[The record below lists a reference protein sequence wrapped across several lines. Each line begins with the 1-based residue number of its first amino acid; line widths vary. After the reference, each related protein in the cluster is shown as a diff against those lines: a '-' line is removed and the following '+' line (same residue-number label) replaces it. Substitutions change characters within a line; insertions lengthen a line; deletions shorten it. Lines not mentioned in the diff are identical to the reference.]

1 MQFICT
7 VVFIRRN
14 FSFLKINGMARKIKR
29 QRYNMEKLKVYF
41 CNGMI
46 KFEIQVKVGDV
57 VKC

>member
-1 MQFICT
+1 LRSRFYPK
-7 VVFIRRN
+7 IRRN
-14 FSFLKINGMARKIKR
+14 FGFLKINGMAREIER

-41 CNGMI
+41 RNGMI